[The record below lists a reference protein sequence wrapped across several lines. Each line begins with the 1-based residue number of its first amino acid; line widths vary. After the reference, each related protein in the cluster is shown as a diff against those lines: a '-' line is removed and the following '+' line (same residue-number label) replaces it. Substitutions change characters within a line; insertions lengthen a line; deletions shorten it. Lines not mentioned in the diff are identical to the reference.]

1 MKTRLHARQLGTATA
16 DRWLAPRS
24 KSLEVLPQSIAGALL
39 CVLVCWVGIGNFAS
53 TACAQTATVDD
64 PSEVRMRILLI
75 EDNEKLSRT
84 IQVCLEQHG
93 YCIDTAKGV
102 TDGDELAFTERHD
115 AIIVDVV
122 LPDGDG
128 IELCRRLRQQKI
140 DAPVIILSVLASTA
154 DKVRGLD
161 AGADDYLT
169 KPFQTEELLARLRS
183 LLRRSHAVEGG
194 ILQAGDLQLNL
205 LERKV
210 YIADVPVRMSNKEI
224 ALLEYLMRNPRKLL
238 SRTMISESVWDMN
251 YEPSS
256 NVIDVY
262 VSSLRRKID
271 RGSLRHIETVIGSG
285 YRFLADPEIKGLAE
299 PAS

>member
-1 MKTRLHARQLGTATA
+1 VNIPS
-16 DRWLAPRS
+16 APIPTLDS
-24 KSLEVLPQSIAGALL
+24 SLQE
-39 CVLVCWVGIGNFAS
+39 C
-53 TACAQTATVDD
+53 
-64 PSEVRMRILLI
+64 MRILLI
-75 EDNEKLSRT
+75 EDNEKLSQT

-93 YCIDTAKGV
+93 YCIDIAKGA
-102 TDGDELAFTERHD
+102 TEGDEIAFTERHD
-115 AIIVDVV
+115 AIIVDVK

-128 IELCRRLRQQKI
+128 VELCRRFREQKI
-140 DAPVIILSVLASTA
+140 SAPILITTA

-169 KPFQTEELLARLRS
+169 KPFQTDELLARLRS
-183 LLRRSHAVEGG
+183 LLRRSKAIEGG
-194 ILQAGDLQLNL
+194 ILQAGELKLNL
-205 LERKV
+205 TERRV
-210 YIADVPVRMSNKEI
+210 YIADVPVRMSSKEL

-271 RGSLRHIETVIGSG
+271 RGQVRHIETVIGSG
-285 YRFLADPEIKGLAE
+285 YRFLANPESKGMEA
-299 PAS
+299 PTS